1 MINILPM
8 AVGGLVLAAA
18 GTAVY
23 LTFREPKQ
31 VASGDDYLHALE
43 HWIEGNLDEAA
54 ALLYRV
60 VHDDPDSVEP
70 FLQLGNLLR
79 LQGDAERAAVLHR
92 GLTVRSNLTL
102 PQQLSIGLS
111 LADDLNALGH
121 WEGSRDILDTLP
133 RVAMSRTRYWK
144 TRFTQWHGLGDHTE
158 AARTLKTAPRQC
170 PEEDRPWFLS
180 AFASYQLDRALTHA
194 LAGEAGEAKSRLR
207 SNCPDCSSTS
217 CSRGKKTSNSSGLS
231 KRLSLAMDTA
241 PAASF
246 STAAMMALTSA
257 MRDCVPAIFLTSFS
271 RALASPAS
279 PARAWVRALMAAVE
293 NDAAGA
299 VSIASDSLL
308 DSPEE
313 LDVFLPLLQEVLL
326 KSGQFER
333 SLPIL
338 ERACQAENAPPSLWI
353 DLAMLYE
360 KLGHRDKAI
369 RLLEGKS
376 GRGPFTPD
384 AAAPYL
390 KMLVEDAPASDF
402 GKAWGMLSMPVSA
415 EGWSCREC
423 SRRDE
428 RIRWFCP
435 SCHGFHTYGPGICSL
450 EVG

>member
-1 MINILPM
+1 VINILPI

-31 VASGDDYLHALE
+31 AAGGDDYLHALE
-43 HWIEGNLDEAA
+43 QWIEGNLDEAA

-194 LAGEAGEAKSRLR
+194 LAGEAGEAKSRLKEVK
-207 SNCPDCSSTS
+207 NIAGTQ
-217 CSRGKKTSNSSGLS
+217 SRI
-231 KRLSLAMDTA
+231 
-241 PAASF
+241 
-246 STAAMMALTSA
+246 AL
-257 MRDCVPAIFLTSFS
+257 
-271 RALASPAS
+271 
-279 PARAWVRALMAAVE
+279 VRAIMAAVE

-326 KSGQFER
+326 QSGQFER

-338 ERACQAENAPPSLWI
+338 ERACQTENAPPSLWI

-402 GKAWGMLSMPVSA
+402 GKVWGMLSMPVSA

>member
-31 VASGDDYLHALE
+31 PAGGDDYLHALE
-43 HWIEGNLDEAA
+43 QWIEGNLDEAA

-102 PQQLSIGLS
+102 PQQLSVGLS
-111 LADDLNALGH
+111 LAEDLNALGH
-121 WEGSRDILDTLP
+121 WEGSRDVLDSLP

-144 TRFTQWHGLGDHTE
+144 TRFTQWHGLGDHAE
-158 AARTLKTAPRQC
+158 AARTLKNAPRQC

-180 AFASYQLDRALTHA
+180 AFASYQLDRSLTHA
-194 LAGEAGEAKSRLR
+194 LAGEAGEAKARLKDVKNIAGTQAR
-207 SNCPDCSSTS
+207 I
-217 CSRGKKTSNSSGLS
+217 
-231 KRLSLAMDTA
+231 
-241 PAASF
+241 
-246 STAAMMALTSA
+246 AL
-257 MRDCVPAIFLTSFS
+257 
-271 RALASPAS
+271 
-279 PARAWVRALMAAVE
+279 VRAIMAAVE
-293 NDAAGA
+293 NDAAKA

-326 KSGQFER
+326 QSGQFER

-338 ERACQAENAPPSLWI
+338 ERACQAENSPPSLWI

-360 KLGHRDKAI
+360 KLGHRDKAL

-376 GRGPFTPD
+376 GHVLLTPD

-390 KMLVEDAPASDF
+390 KMLVDDAPESDF
-402 GKAWGMLSMPVSA
+402 GKVWNMLSMPVGA

-423 SRRDE
+423 GRRDE
-428 RIRWFCP
+428 RVRWFCP
-435 SCHGFHTYGPGICSL
+435 NCQAFHTYGPGVCSL

>member
-1 MINILPM
+1 M

-31 VASGDDYLHALE
+31 AAGGDDYLHALE
-43 HWIEGNLDEAA
+43 QWIEGNLDEAA

-194 LAGEAGEAKSRLR
+194 LDGEAGEAKARLKDVKNIAGTQSRI
-207 SNCPDCSSTS
+207 
-217 CSRGKKTSNSSGLS
+217 
-231 KRLSLAMDTA
+231 
-241 PAASF
+241 
-246 STAAMMALTSA
+246 AL
-257 MRDCVPAIFLTSFS
+257 
-271 RALASPAS
+271 
-279 PARAWVRALMAAVE
+279 VRAIMAAVE

-326 KSGQFER
+326 QSGQFER

-402 GKAWGMLSMPVSA
+402 GKVWGMLSMPVSA

>member
-23 LTFREPKQ
+23 LTFRETKQ
-31 VASGDDYLHALE
+31 PTGSDDYLHALE
-43 HWIEGNLDEAA
+43 QWIEGNLDEAA

-133 RVAMSRTRYWK
+133 RIAMSRTRYWK

-158 AARTLKTAPRQC
+158 AARTLNNAPRQC
-170 PEEDRPWFLS
+170 PEDDRPWFLA

-194 LAGEAGEAKSRLR
+194 LAGEAGEAKNRLKDVKNIAGTQSRI
-207 SNCPDCSSTS
+207 
-217 CSRGKKTSNSSGLS
+217 
-231 KRLSLAMDTA
+231 
-241 PAASF
+241 
-246 STAAMMALTSA
+246 AL
-257 MRDCVPAIFLTSFS
+257 
-271 RALASPAS
+271 
-279 PARAWVRALMAAVE
+279 VRAIMAAVE
-293 NDAAGA
+293 NDAAKA

-326 KSGQFER
+326 QSGQFER

-338 ERACQAENAPPSLWI
+338 ERACQAENSPPSLWV

-369 RLLEGKS
+369 RLLESKS
-376 GRGPFTPD
+376 GRAPFTPD

-390 KMLVEDAPASDF
+390 KMLVDDAPVSDF
-402 GKAWGMLSMPVSA
+402 SKVWGTLSMPVGT

-423 SRRDE
+423 GRRDE
-428 RIRWFCP
+428 RVRWFCP
-435 SCHGFHTYGPGICSL
+435 NCQGFHTYGPGTCSL

>member
-1 MINILPM
+1 MINVLPV

-18 GTAVY
+18 GAAVY

-31 VASGDDYLHALE
+31 PAGGDDYLHALE
-43 HWIEGNLDEAA
+43 QWIEGNLDEAA

-92 GLTVRSNLTL
+92 GLTVRSNLTM
-102 PQQLSIGLS
+102 PQLLSVGLA
-111 LADDLNALGH
+111 LAADLNALGH
-121 WEGSRDILDTLP
+121 WEGARDILDTLP

-144 TRFTQWHGLGDHTE
+144 TRFTQWHGLGDYAE
-158 AARTLKTAPRQC
+158 AARTLKNAPRQC
-170 PEEDRPWFLS
+170 PEEDRPWFMS
-180 AFASYQLDRALTHA
+180 AFASYQLDRALSHA
-194 LAGEAGEAKSRLR
+194 LAGESGEAKARLKDVKNIAGTKPR
-207 SNCPDCSSTS
+207 I
-217 CSRGKKTSNSSGLS
+217 
-231 KRLSLAMDTA
+231 
-241 PAASF
+241 
-246 STAAMMALTSA
+246 AL
-257 MRDCVPAIFLTSFS
+257 
-271 RALASPAS
+271 
-279 PARAWVRALMAAVE
+279 VRAIMAAVE

-326 KSGQFER
+326 QSGQFER

-376 GRGPFTPD
+376 GRGSFTPD

-390 KMLVEDAPASDF
+390 KILVDDAPGSDF
-402 GKAWGMLSMPVSA
+402 GKVWNMLSLPA
-415 EGWSCREC
+415 GTEGWSCRKC
-423 SRRDE
+423 GHRDE
-428 RIRWFCP
+428 RVRWFCP
-435 SCHGFHTYGPGICSL
+435 NCQGFHTFVPGTCTL

>member
-1 MINILPM
+1 
-8 AVGGLVLAAA
+8 
-18 GTAVY
+18 
-23 LTFREPKQ
+23 
-31 VASGDDYLHALE
+31 
-43 HWIEGNLDEAA
+43 
-54 ALLYRV
+54 
-60 VHDDPDSVEP
+60 
-70 FLQLGNLLR
+70 
-79 LQGDAERAAVLHR
+79 
-92 GLTVRSNLTL
+92 LTVRSNLTL

-194 LAGEAGEAKSRLR
+194 LDGEAGEAKARLKDVKNIAGTQSRI
-207 SNCPDCSSTS
+207 
-217 CSRGKKTSNSSGLS
+217 
-231 KRLSLAMDTA
+231 
-241 PAASF
+241 
-246 STAAMMALTSA
+246 AL
-257 MRDCVPAIFLTSFS
+257 
-271 RALASPAS
+271 
-279 PARAWVRALMAAVE
+279 VRAIMAAVE

-326 KSGQFER
+326 QSGQFER

-402 GKAWGMLSMPVSA
+402 GKVWGMLSMPVSA